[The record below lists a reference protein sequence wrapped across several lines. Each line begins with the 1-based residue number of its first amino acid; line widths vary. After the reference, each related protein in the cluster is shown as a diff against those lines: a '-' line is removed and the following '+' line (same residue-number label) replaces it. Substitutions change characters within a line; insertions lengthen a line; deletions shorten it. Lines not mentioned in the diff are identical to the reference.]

1 MRCPDCAKMVSYGEP
16 ELEVTNE
23 EVDEEGSVSV
33 SVSLT
38 LPCADCGQGLK
49 SFDFELDDVVDHD
62 CPKKEEGEGEAGFEL
77 DLDEPQSTED
87 YRPKTDPKTG
97 KPVPIRYQKHYYGVE
112 ITGTVTCKKCQE
124 QFPVSMSDDAQASS
138 FDELV

>member
-49 SFDFELDDVVDHD
+49 SFDERIL
-62 CPKKEEGEGEAGFEL
+62 EG
-77 DLDEPQSTED
+77 
-87 YRPKTDPKTG
+87 
-97 KPVPIRYQKHYYGVE
+97 
-112 ITGTVTCKKCQE
+112 
-124 QFPVSMSDDAQASS
+124 
-138 FDELV
+138 